1 MEAKKED
8 ELSDDELAMR
18 LRFWAL
24 RVHGGERELMKQAER
39 RIRAKAE
46 KNEASKD
53 GSDGDIGCGCLV
65 WIVILLVLLKI
76 IGCV

>member
-1 MEAKKED
+1 MDAKKKE

-24 RVHGGERELMKQAER
+24 RVYGGKRELMEQAER

-46 KNEASKD
+46 KNETSKD
-53 GSDGDIGCGCLV
+53 DSDGNAGCGCLV
-65 WIVILLVLLKI
+65 LIVVIAILLKI